1 VDGTRVEIAGGGHAP
16 GSDEESALVGRAQS
30 TDGAGDFW
38 ATDRDMRWTSAPAEA
53 STQPH
58 VLGAAKDAEPLSI
71 PLRPAFPAK
80 LADAGA
86 GGGDVPPDYEC
97 YDPIVEIDSGGA
109 INLMSAGSGRRLRTR
124 ECVKVAPE
132 SLVLAE
138 TSTNILNVAAL
149 EADHPELCPLLSL
162 THDIHAFERLFLDTT
177 TPDPRRPLSR
187 GMDKH
192 LDDLKKFDIIDTSAA
207 HTTALGLLVVVW
219 CTLFLVP
226 KKIKTLGR
234 LVIDARPI
242 NRRQRRP
249 PPMGLPR
256 INDVIRRIL
265 GWEVASSC
273 DGKSFF
279 YQFPLVPEVA
289 RYFRTRIAGRRGSI
303 IEGVLKRLPMG
314 WSFSPAIAQRVGN
327 ALTWLLGLAW
337 VDDFI
342 IGGTRDDYDDIRTEF
357 KRRLHRYNIE
367 VDNELLEPTT
377 RLIALGLEFDLIE
390 KRYRVSPAWVE
401 KRQARWGELSD
412 LIAADTATFRNIF
425 ELYGSLIWAD
435 FVCEQPLW
443 MRAEALAALQALA
456 KAVNGQYDT
465 PCSFPDY
472 ARANLKDW
480 IVDIV
485 ANPWRTPPQKLNV
498 ATVEHFL
505 FSDASSTA
513 GAWIRIFKNDVVDGA
528 QWHHQHDLHIYMH
541 ELEAMCAAA
550 QAAPD
555 AENSLH
561 VVDNSAVVGSAVRG
575 HSSSYKA
582 NVALRSTFGPRKP
595 WTIWAST
602 DRQLA
607 DPYTRGV
614 KIPTHPT
621 PLSPQQHQVLAT
633 LDAQGQP
640 DSKRNM
646 PLAA

>member
-1 VDGTRVEIAGGGHAP
+1 MLA
-16 GSDEESALVGRAQS
+16 
-30 TDGAGDFW
+30 
-38 ATDRDMRWTSAPAEA
+38 
-53 STQPH
+53 
-58 VLGAAKDAEPLSI
+58 
-71 PLRPAFPAK
+71 PAFPGMTFSSP
-80 LADAGA
+80 AGE
-86 GGGDVPPDYEC
+86 GPPEDDT
-97 YDPIVEIDSGGA
+97 YDPVVGIESGGV
-109 INLMSAGSGRRLRTR
+109 INILDRTTGHRLRHRDTR
-124 ECVKVAPE
+124 PVAPE
-132 SLVLAE
+132 ELVLAE
-138 TSTNILNVAAL
+138 TSTNIINLDALEEDHPDLRDILAPIRDVAAF
-149 EADHPELCPLLSL
+149 EA
-162 THDIHAFERLFLDTT
+162 LFLD
-177 TPDPRRPLSR
+177 DLDIDRRRPLSR
-187 GMDKH
+187 GMNKH
-192 LDDLKKFDIIDTSAA
+192 LNDLAKYDILATSPDLVS
-207 HTTALGLLVVVW
+207 TVGLLVIVW

-401 KRQARWGELSD
+401 RRQARWGELSD
-412 LIAADTATFRNIF
+412 LIASDTATFRNIF

-505 FSDASSTA
+505 FSDAFSTA
-513 GAWIRIFKNDVVDGA
+513 GAWIRIFKNGFC
-528 QWHHQHDLHIYMH
+528 M
-541 ELEAMCAAA
+541 
-550 QAAPD
+550 
-555 AENSLH
+555 
-561 VVDNSAVVGSAVRG
+561 
-575 HSSSYKA
+575 
-582 NVALRSTFGPRKP
+582 
-595 WTIWAST
+595 
-602 DRQLA
+602 
-607 DPYTRGV
+607 GV
-614 KIPTHPT
+614 LTGFSVC
-621 PLSPQQHQVLAT
+621 L
-633 LDAQGQP
+633 
-640 DSKRNM
+640 
-646 PLAA
+646 